1 MSLRTFVSGVAVCL
15 TLAGCATSS
24 NPAALAAQRNAA
36 IQAAVDSPDRPA
48 KDREQD
54 AKRLP
59 ADMLRFSGVAPGQK
73 VIDLFS
79 AAGWYAELL
88 SRTVGPTGEVYLQN
102 PPSIFQRMGDK
113 GVVERLAG
121 NRLPNAVRWDKP
133 MNDMDLPAEHFDG
146 AMINLVF
153 HDFFWLSQDV
163 DDILADLNK
172 GLKHGAWVVVID
184 HSAPAGSL
192 DSFAKDPRGQ
202 HRIDEALT
210 KEKFLKAGFVLEAQS
225 DLLRNAADDRQNA
238 FFAPAMQ
245 GKVTDRFAL
254 RFRKP

>member
-1 MSLRTFVSGVAVCL
+1 MSLRNLVAGVALCVA
-15 TLAGCATSS
+15 LAACATSS
-24 NPAALAAQRNAA
+24 NPATGAAARDAAVRAA
-36 IQAAVDSPDRPA
+36 IDSPDRPA

-54 AKRLP
+54 AKRMP
-59 ADMLRFSGVAPGQK
+59 AEILRFAGIAPGQK

-88 SRTVGPTGEVYLQN
+88 SRTVGPKGEVYMQN

-121 NRLPNAVRWDKP
+121 NRLPNVVRWDKP
-133 MNDMDLPAEHFDG
+133 LNDMDLPANHFDG

-153 HDFFWLSQDV
+153 HDMFWLSQDV

-172 GLKHGAWVVVID
+172 GLKHGAWVAVID
-184 HSAPAGSL
+184 HSAPTGSL

-202 HRIDEALT
+202 HRIDEDLA
-210 KEKFLKAGFVLEAQS
+210 KQKFLKAGFVLEAET

-238 FFAPAMQ
+238 FFAPTMQ
-245 GKVTDRFAL
+245 GKLTDRFVL